1 MTEQEQIMIQIV
13 GMDEK
18 IPLDDLRRSIQHHH
32 AQLARK
38 GQPIKGPSHIQAI
51 RHKKTGEVIVP
62 SMYYSLAE
70 QASET
75 VWDSANDKMYTTD
88 TLVYFE
94 NSQWISA
101 LKQWLKDTSR
111 ESFDNYEL
119 VVIIMKEGKRMPYK
133 YGYIYLND
141 ENGRRTS
148 IYHAG
153 IAGLPRCVYNDI
165 KEIVVVKETFG
176 KNGCELYHENKNA
189 LRPQKA
195 YTPKE
200 V

>member
-1 MTEQEQIMIQIV
+1 MVEQEEIMIQVV
-13 GMDEK
+13 GNNEK
-18 IPLDDLRRSIQHHH
+18 TPLSDLSRGIDYNH
-32 AQLARK
+32 AQLTRK
-38 GQPIKGPSHIQAI
+38 GQPIEGPKHIQAI

-88 TLVYFE
+88 TLLYA

-101 LKQWLKDTSR
+101 LKQWLKETSR

-119 VVIIMKEGKRMPYK
+119 VVIIMKEGKRMPFK
-133 YGYIYLND
+133 YGYIYLDD
-141 ENGRRTS
+141 EKGRRTS
-148 IYHAG
+148 IYYAG

-176 KNGCELYHENKNA
+176 KNDCEFYHENKNA
-189 LRPQKA
+189 VRPQKA